1 MVKTIS
7 SWRGGS
13 ACAETATLISSQD
26 QLRIIAFNSHHA
38 VLDDKPV
45 LEEPARG
52 ARIDHMLL
60 AQHTRGQLIRP
71 LLGPHRQRCLDNDRS
86 AIELRGHKMHRAAVH
101 LDPGCERARMRIKS
115 GEGGKQ
121 GRMDVEHAIT

>member
-52 ARIDHMLL
+52 ARLDYMLVAARSAKARCSTTAVAMPFAWAYCRPAASPRLLSTALTGRADSTSACMLL
-60 AQHTRGQLIRP
+60 PRPEIRTTS
-71 LLGPHRQRCLDNDRS
+71 N
-86 AIELRGHKMHRAAVH
+86 
-101 LDPGCERARMRIKS
+101 
-115 GEGGKQ
+115 
-121 GRMDVEHAIT
+121 